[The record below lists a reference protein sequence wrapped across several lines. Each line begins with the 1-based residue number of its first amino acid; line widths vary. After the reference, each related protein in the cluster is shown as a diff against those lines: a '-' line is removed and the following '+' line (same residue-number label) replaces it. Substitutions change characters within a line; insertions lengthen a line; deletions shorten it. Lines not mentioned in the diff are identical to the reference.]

1 MRLARLLQSAA
12 ACTLAATV
20 AVGCA
25 KSDANKNGD
34 TAAMAAGNNGAT
46 AGSGTASNIGWKE
59 SGAFNGSYTK
69 TFTDV
74 QPVAMRTF
82 SGNQADAVAGR
93 EAFLKYNC
101 VGCHGGLAGGAMGPS
116 LRDETWKFGGTDEQ
130 IMATLH
136 NGRPAGMPGW
146 KGKIPDKTLM
156 QIVTYIHSMRT
167 PQEPTFFFSATDTS
181 TIKPAFLAGTNQ

>member
-1 MRLARLLQSAA
+1 MRFARLLQSAA

-25 KSDANKNGD
+25 KSDANKSGD
-34 TAAMAAGNNGAT
+34 TAAMAAGT
-46 AGSGTASNIGWKE
+46 SAGSGTASTSNVAWNE
-59 SGAFNGSYTK
+59 SGTFNGSYTK
-69 TFTDV
+69 TFSDV

-93 EAFLKYNC
+93 QAFLKYNC

-116 LRDETWKFGGTDEQ
+116 LRDTTWKFGGSDEQ
-130 IMATLH
+130 IMSTLH
-136 NGRPAGMPGW
+136 NGRPAGMPAW
-146 KGKIPDKTLM
+146 KGKIADKELM
-156 QIVTYIHSMRT
+156 QIVAYIHSMRT